1 MSRRKRSSVQRAT
14 VRRGFCVISLLCVL
28 LHSVDGR
35 ASNQSEYVAAA
46 GGSSVPAV
54 SESAVVDPA
63 SAKIARGKYLATAG
77 DCVSCHTRHDGVAFS
92 GGVGFETPLGTI
104 YSSNITP
111 DIATGIGTWTA
122 ADLRAALHEGIGRG
136 GKRLFPAFPY
146 TSFTKVSDQ
155 DVDAI
160 YAYLRTLQA
169 VRYTPPSNQGILFT
183 QRWAMG
189 LWNAL
194 FFDAGRFEPDSKQS
208 AEWNAGAYLVQ
219 GLGHCGA
226 CHTPRNLFL
235 AEKADQAFAG
245 GTFADA
251 VAPNKVRPWFAVNL
265 TPAKNGLASWSVD
278 DLAKYLKT
286 VYSQRG
292 GAFGPMVNVT
302 VNGTMQLT
310 ADDVRAMSVYLKS
323 LPAQEGQ
330 NPSVFAEQSK
340 SGGAIYKERCAKC
353 HMASGRGGFLTGP
366 SLAGSAIVQANDPSS
381 LINIILYGQGTPK
394 NLPPNTWETMQPYA
408 EVLSDDEIAAV
419 SNYVRASWQNRT
431 AAVTSREVA
440 QQR

>member
-1 MSRRKRSSVQRAT
+1 
-14 VRRGFCVISLLCVL
+14 
-28 LHSVDGR
+28 
-35 ASNQSEYVAAA
+35 
-46 GGSSVPAV
+46 VPAV

-208 AEWNAGAYLVQ
+208 AIR
-219 GLGHCGA
+219 
-226 CHTPRNLFL
+226 P
-235 AEKADQAFAG
+235 
-245 GTFADA
+245 GTCSWQRRLTRLLRA
-251 VAPNKVRPWFAVNL
+251 VRL
-265 TPAKNGLASWSVD
+265 
-278 DLAKYLKT
+278 
-286 VYSQRG
+286 Q
-292 GAFGPMVNVT
+292 
-302 VNGTMQLT
+302 MQWHPT
-310 ADDVRAMSVYLKS
+310 
-323 LPAQEGQ
+323 
-330 NPSVFAEQSK
+330 
-340 SGGAIYKERCAKC
+340 RCA
-353 HMASGRGGFLTGP
+353 H
-366 SLAGSAIVQANDPSS
+366 GS
-381 LINIILYGQGTPK
+381 
-394 NLPPNTWETMQPYA
+394 
-408 EVLSDDEIAAV
+408 
-419 SNYVRASWQNRT
+419 R
-431 AAVTSREVA
+431 
-440 QQR
+440 